1 MKNEKYRCTKCGAWE
16 VVLIDR
22 SADPFD
28 TRPARLVCKR
38 CGHEYEAESGVSL
51 INGKTIN
58 TFPSPKS
65 DNDVED
71 SLTRRI
77 KSKGRTD

>member
-1 MKNEKYRCTKCGAWE
+1 MKDEKYRCTKCGAME
-16 VVLIDR
+16 VVFTDK

-28 TRPARLVCKR
+28 IRPARLVCKR
-38 CGHEYEAESGVSL
+38 CGHEYEVGAGVCV

-58 TFPSPKS
+58 TFPSPKN